1 MVSTITR
8 RSFSLGLALAATTL
22 AACGS
27 KESSTDSGSTD
38 VVKGETKDGDT
49 VTIKVG
55 ASPVP
60 HGDILSFVQNNL
72 TKGSGISLDVVE
84 FTDYVLPNTSL
95 EDGSLAA
102 NYFQT
107 PDYLAQQVA
116 DKGYK
121 FVSIADVHVE
131 PLGLYSN
138 KYTSVDQIPEGGT
151 IALNNDPA
159 NLARG
164 LKLLQ
169 QAKLIEVDPSVK
181 LPTENDVTSNPK
193 KLVFKPVEGAQ
204 VARALDDVDAGV
216 VNGNYAIE
224 AKKVP
229 SKDALV
235 LESGQNSPYA
245 NELVVRTDDK
255 DNPALVKLAELLTSE
270 QTKKFIQDT
279 WTDGSVIPAF

>member
-1 MVSTITR
+1 
-8 RSFSLGLALAATTL
+8 
-22 AACGS
+22 
-27 KESSTDSGSTD
+27 
-38 VVKGETKDGDT
+38 
-49 VTIKVG
+49 
-55 ASPVP
+55 
-60 HGDILSFVQNNL
+60 
-72 TKGSGISLDVVE
+72 
-84 FTDYVLPNTSL
+84 
-95 EDGSLAA
+95 
-102 NYFQT
+102 
-107 PDYLAQQVA
+107 
-116 DKGYK
+116 
-121 FVSIADVHVE
+121 VHVE

-235 LESGQNSPYA
+235 LESG
-245 NELVVRTDDK
+245 
-255 DNPALVKLAELLTSE
+255 
-270 QTKKFIQDT
+270 
-279 WTDGSVIPAF
+279 

>member
-1 MVSTITR
+1 MASTIIH

-116 DKGYK
+116 DKG
-121 FVSIADVHVE
+121 VQVRLHCRR
-131 PLGLYSN
+131 
-138 KYTSVDQIPEGGT
+138 
-151 IALNNDPA
+151 
-159 NLARG
+159 ARG
-164 LKLLQ
+164 APGPVLQ
-169 QAKLIEVDPSVK
+169 QVHLRGPDSRGRHHRPEQRPGQPGPGSEAAP
-181 LPTENDVTSNPK
+181 
-193 KLVFKPVEGAQ
+193 
-204 VARALDDVDAGV
+204 AGQ
-216 VNGNYAIE
+216 AH
-224 AKKVP
+224 
-229 SKDALV
+229 
-235 LESGQNSPYA
+235 
-245 NELVVRTDDK
+245 
-255 DNPALVKLAELLTSE
+255 
-270 QTKKFIQDT
+270 
-279 WTDGSVIPAF
+279 